1 MGIEYIEFMLSD
13 FTTYKIDKNNIL
25 ECNYIIKKELIDDD
39 SNSTQIPIIESLL
52 LIIDDYTKI
61 INYDNE
67 NEFDINNSEISQIM
81 IYKDNGCVDMAYIDL
96 ENKQLNY
103 LQDNRV
109 YITIED
115 KF

>member
-13 FTTYKIDKNNIL
+13 FTVFRIDKDNIL
-25 ECNYIIKKELIDDD
+25 ECNYIIKSELVDHKDMP
-39 SNSTQIPIIESLL
+39 QIPVVESLL
-52 LIIDDYTKI
+52 LIIDNYTKI

-67 NEFDINNSEISQIM
+67 NEFDINNIKIRQIM
-81 IYKDNGCVDMAYIDL
+81 IYKDNECIDMGYINL
-96 ENKQLNY
+96 ENEQLNY